1 MNMLRKVATSIFAS
15 NTQCGCRPTLLR
27 IAVAIDL
34 AMKCLLR
41 APAIAKPPNSNIMT
55 CSIIFFFL
63 FCFFQCRFYIQIGSF
78 SFIPFAEWRSL
89 MLDGMLAPID
99 HDVAVDLQLGIL

>member
-1 MNMLRKVATSIFAS
+1 VLAESPSYSKAS
-15 NTQCGCRPTLLR
+15 QQQHN
-27 IAVAIDL
+27 DL
-34 AMKCLLR
+34 QHHFVF
-41 APAIAKPPNSNIMT
+41 S
-55 CSIIFFFL
+55 FL
-63 FCFFQCRFYIQIGSF
+63 FCFFRCQFYIQIGSF